1 MRKKTLLASVLL
13 VFFMTSFVSAITV
26 VEYTGQEKEK
36 TVLAPKYKAFLAETQ
51 RFMYSKQKE
60 VFQNLKS
67 DRERDIFIEA
77 FWKSRGGRR
86 QGVRA
91 NINLLMLMQMV
102 QVLDLSEDQIAKIMP
117 VMNQNE
123 KKKQELQSD
132 IMGHMAVLQM
142 FIRENPPYTQEDRK
156 EYNSRLKGKLSI
168 LRKLRSTLREKEI
181 EFEIFLTA
189 NLSIVQQARFF
200 VFSQEFYRGLREK
213 LDNARRTQQRS
224 QQLRRKKRWED

>member
-1 MRKKTLLASVLL
+1 MKKKTLLASVLII
-13 VFFMTSFVSAITV
+13 FFLTSFVSALLA
-26 VEYTGQEKEK
+26 VEYTNQEKEE
-36 TVLAPKYKAFLAETQ
+36 TVLSPKYKSFLAETQ
-51 RFMYSKQKE
+51 RFMHSKEKE
-60 VFQNLKS
+60 VFQNLKT
-67 DRERDIFIEA
+67 DRERDIFIES

-86 QGVRA
+86 QGIRA

-117 VMNQNE
+117 VMNKNE
-123 KKKQELQSD
+123 KEKQDLQRE
-132 IMGHMAVLQM
+132 IMGHMRILQVM
-142 FIRENPPYTQEDRK
+142 IREDSPFTQEDK
-156 EYNSRLKGKLSI
+156 EEFNLQLNAKLSV

-181 EFEIFLTA
+181 EFETFLTA

-224 QQLRRKKRWED
+224 QQLRRKKR

>member
-1 MRKKTLLASVLL
+1 MRKKTLFVSILL
-13 VFFMTSFVSAITV
+13 VFFMTSFVSALLA
-26 VEYTGQEKEK
+26 VEYSGQEKEEIR
-36 TVLAPKYKAFLAETQ
+36 LAPKYEAFLAEIQ
-51 RFMYSKQKE
+51 KMMDSREKE
-60 VFQNLKS
+60 VFQNLKT

-102 QVLDLSEDQIAKIMP
+102 RVLDLNEDQIVKIMP
-117 VMNQNE
+117 MMNKNE
-123 KKKQELQSD
+123 KEKQDLQRE

-142 FIRENPPYTQEDRK
+142 FIREDPPYTQEDRE
-156 EYNSRLKGKLSI
+156 EYNSLLNAKLSI
-168 LRKLRSTLREKEI
+168 LRKLRSALREKEI
-181 EFEIFLTA
+181 EFEIFLTE

-224 QQLRRKKRWED
+224 QQLRRKKR